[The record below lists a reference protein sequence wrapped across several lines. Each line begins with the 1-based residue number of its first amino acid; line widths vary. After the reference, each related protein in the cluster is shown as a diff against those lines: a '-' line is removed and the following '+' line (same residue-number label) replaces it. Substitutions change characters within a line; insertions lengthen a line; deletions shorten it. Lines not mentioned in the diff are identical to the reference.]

1 MFSCHQR
8 GLRIVAVP
16 ITLVG
21 RRIGQSKMSG
31 QIVTEALLMV

>member
-1 MFSCHQR
+1 MFGCHQR

-16 ITLVG
+16 ITFVD
-21 RRIGQSKMSG
+21 RRIGQSKIGG